1 MLEIKYLKRGSA
13 ADESAADESA
23 VAARAQLRRY
33 LADEGLRRQPVRYVG
48 VAVVFHGWEMVACE
62 AEGDDAERGGHPVDS
77 VAAS

>member
-1 MLEIKYLKRGSA
+1 MLEIKYLKRG
-13 ADESAADESA
+13 SAADESA

-48 VAVVFHGWEMVACE
+48 VAVVFHGWGMVACE
-62 AEGDDAERGGHPVDS
+62 AEEDAAEGGGHPVDS